1 MNRSVLPLRRPLSM
15 LLGVA
20 IAASVIVSPASANES
35 GIAALRQATA
45 PFHSLAA
52 AQAAGYTIQ
61 VYDLAGITCI
71 ADPAGSGTMG
81 IHFLNPGLLGTVD
94 PIEPQ
99 LVIYVPRKD
108 GSLKLVA
115 VEFLVIAAGWDAT
128 HSSPPELF
136 GQQYRL
142 TTAPNRYGLPD
153 FYELHV
159 WAWQPNPLGMFNE
172 WNPRV
177 SC

>member
-1 MNRSVLPLRRPLSM
+1 MTPPLHRFRRIVFLLTGAALAAGVLASPVAAGQSRLSVLRH
-15 LLGVA
+15 
-20 IAASVIVSPASANES
+20 
-35 GIAALRQATA
+35 ATA
-45 PFHSLAA
+45 PLHDIAA
-52 AQAAGYTIQ
+52 ANAAGYTVQ

-71 ADPAGSGTMG
+71 ADPNGTGTMG
-81 IHFLNPGLLGTVD
+81 IHFLNPDLLGTVD
-94 PIEPQ
+94 PTKPQ
-99 LVIYVPRKD
+99 LLIYVPRKD
-108 GSLKLVA
+108 GSLQLVG
-115 VEFLVIAAGWDAT
+115 VEFLVIAADWDAT

-136 GQQYRL
+136 GESYRL
-142 TTAPNRYGLPD
+142 TPAPNRYGLPA